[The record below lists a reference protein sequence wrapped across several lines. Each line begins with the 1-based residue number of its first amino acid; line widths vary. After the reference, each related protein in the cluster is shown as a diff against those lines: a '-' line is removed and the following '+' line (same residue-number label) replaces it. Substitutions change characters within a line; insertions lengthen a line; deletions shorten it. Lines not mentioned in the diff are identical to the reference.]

1 MIAKLNTRALV
12 RFIGDESAEFLN
24 DLITADTVQLDHG
37 IVRPSALLTP
47 QGRVLFDL
55 LISADDQGTTIEL
68 DADRRDIFIKKMTM
82 YRMRRAIEI
91 TPDDRPVFA
100 LTEALND
107 GQHNGLDDRR
117 FEGLQDMKIQR
128 YYGDGLVADADDDAW
143 QGFRYRHGVAEGQ
156 ADLPPEKA
164 LPLEARLDLNQGI
177 SFDKGCYIGQEVT
190 ARTRYR
196 GLLKR
201 CYLPVRIAGDVTTP
215 CELEQNGK
223 NAGHLLGACR
233 DQDGWIGLASLRLEA
248 LDRGDEITA
257 NGQVITPSYPD
268 RVMPLPAKKD

>member
-12 RFIGDESAEFLN
+12 RFIGDDAAEFLN
-24 DLITADTVQLDHG
+24 DLITADTVKLDQG

-55 LISADDQGTTIEL
+55 LISADDQGITIEL

-82 YRMRRAIEI
+82 YRMRRAITI
-91 TPDDRPVFA
+91 TADDRPIFA
-100 LTEALND
+100 LTEMVD
-107 GQHNGLDDRR
+107 GGQKGGLDDCR
-117 FEGLQDMKIQR
+117 FEGLQDTKVQR
-128 YYGDGLVADADDDAW
+128 YYGDGLVSDADDDAW

-156 ADLPPEKA
+156 HDLPPEKA

-201 CYLPVRIAGDVTTP
+201 CYLPVRIAGAVSFP
-215 CELEQNGK
+215 CALEQNGK
-223 NAGHLLGACR
+223 NAGHLLGACL
-233 DQDGWIGLASLRLEA
+233 DQDGWIGLASVRLEA
-248 LDRGDEITA
+248 LEGGDITA
-257 NGQVITPSYPD
+257 DGQVITPTYPE